1 MALSC
6 SEPWLTTPQMA
17 GRLGVHPKT
26 LLRLRAACF
35 SPFREGE
42 HYRRG
47 GLTTKAPFQWHGDR
61 SEEVFTSFGRVDPTD
76 VEAFSNEDLLISP
89 ECFPHSNASCSN
101 GITTAQ
107 PSILRRGAA

>member
-1 MALSC
+1 MAPPC

-17 GRLGVHPKT
+17 SRLGVHPKT

-47 GLTTKAPFQWHGDR
+47 GLTTKAPFQWHGDLC
-61 SEEVFTSFGRVDPTD
+61 EGAFTAFGRVDPSTI
-76 VEAFSNEDLLISP
+76 EAFSQEPLLFA
-89 ECFPHSNASCSN
+89 EGVA
-101 GITTAQ
+101 
-107 PSILRRGAA
+107 